1 MAEDKRHTI
10 KEELKDLYE
19 YVRPIPKLNIPEL
32 QENECV
38 KPKDNDYEYI
48 YHVSPASRRNQ
59 ACDECGSLYYH
70 GDGKY
75 RKAAQTYRT
84 GHALF
89 LNTDMI
95 NAGSTSRFCCAVIW
109 IFVICVLYVLQECGG
124 KPKHVLPVICI
135 QLIEQGSQFHLSA
148 LAAGLTGQ
156 PCGINAERIGKRLYL
171 VRSRVHCSLKVP

>member
-48 YHVSPASRRNQ
+48 YHVSPASKRNQ

-70 GDGKY
+70 
-75 RKAAQTYRT
+75 
-84 GHALF
+84 
-89 LNTDMI
+89 
-95 NAGSTSRFCCAVIW
+95 
-109 IFVICVLYVLQECGG
+109 
-124 KPKHVLPVICI
+124 
-135 QLIEQGSQFHLSA
+135 
-148 LAAGLTGQ
+148 
-156 PCGINAERIGKRLYL
+156 
-171 VRSRVHCSLKVP
+171 